1 MVVVVLIGAS
11 GLWWLNHALFAID
24 FTPMPFVSEVWKSSP
39 SPDTWDSP
47 RLRMVDDL
55 LAKGLLSSADQAAV
69 ASLLGPADET
79 NYFKADN
86 RWVYHLGR
94 ERSSMA
100 IDCEWLLIDFGQD
113 GRVATARLARD

>member
-1 MVVVVLIGAS
+1 MIVILAGAIS
-11 GLWWLNHALFAID
+11 LWWLNHALISID
-24 FTPMPFVSEVWKSSP
+24 FTPMPFESEVWKSLL

-55 LAKGLLSSADQAAV
+55 LAKNVLSGADQAAV
-69 ASLLGPADET
+69 ADLLGPADDT

-86 RWVYHLGR
+86 RWVYLLGR